1 MKTVTVARTCAAG
14 VALLAATLALSGL
27 APVADAAVAAAAGGV
42 GPRTVTVRADCV
54 PGGVVVLS
62 QTAGPDST
70 HVTIEGRHVS
80 DGRWRGEYLLEVGE
94 DDTKDVRL
102 DVRAEDGAFRHEFDV
117 PGTGQAAILD
127 LARGRGRGCFAS
139 FDEDTPATIVGGRN
153 LDALV
158 RHPGARRLVA
168 RAGLDCGEGTR
179 WRAALRV
186 ELTDGE
192 VTLRATP
199 VRCRAGRAEFRWR
212 HDLDAPG
219 DPAAPVGLDLLVR
232 GPGGQTRSVAYAA
245 TSPATD

>member
-1 MKTVTVARTCAAG
+1 MRSRLDPAFVV
-14 VALLAATLALSGL
+14 LLIATLALGAF
-27 APVADAAVAAAAGGV
+27 APVADAAPAGPE
-42 GPRTVTVRADCV
+42 PRTVTVRADCV

-62 QTAGPDST
+62 QVAGLDST

-94 DDTKDVRL
+94 DDTNDVRL
-102 DVRAEDGAFRHEFDV
+102 DVRAEEGAFRHEFDV

-139 FDEDTPATIVGGRN
+139 FDEDTPDTIAGGRN

-158 RHPGARRLVA
+158 RHPGARGLVA
-168 RAGLDCGEGTR
+168 QAGLDCGEGTR

-186 ELTDGE
+186 ELTDRE
-192 VTLRATP
+192 VTLRGTP
-199 VRCRAGRAEFRWR
+199 VRCRDGRAQFRWR
-212 HDLDAPG
+212 RDLEAPG
-219 DPAAPVGLDLLVR
+219 NPAAPIGLELLVR
-232 GPGGQTRSVAYAA
+232 GPGGQTRSVGYAA

>member
-1 MKTVTVARTCAAG
+1 ME
-14 VALLAATLALSGL
+14 
-27 APVADAAVAAAAGGV
+27 
-42 GPRTVTVRADCV
+42 PRTVTVRADCV

-62 QTAGPDST
+62 QVAGPDST

-94 DDTKDVRL
+94 DDTHDVRL
-102 DVRAEDGAFRHEFDV
+102 DVRAEGGAFRHEFDV

-139 FDEDTPATIVGGRN
+139 FDEDTPATIVGGRD

-158 RHPGARRLVA
+158 RHPGPRRLVA

-179 WRAALRV
+179 WRAELRV
-186 ELTDGE
+186 ELTDRE
-192 VTLRATP
+192 LTLRGTP
-199 VRCRAGRAEFRWR
+199 VRCRDGRAEFRWR
-212 HDLDAPG
+212 RDRDAPG

-232 GPGGQTRSVAYAA
+232 GPGGQTRSVGYAA